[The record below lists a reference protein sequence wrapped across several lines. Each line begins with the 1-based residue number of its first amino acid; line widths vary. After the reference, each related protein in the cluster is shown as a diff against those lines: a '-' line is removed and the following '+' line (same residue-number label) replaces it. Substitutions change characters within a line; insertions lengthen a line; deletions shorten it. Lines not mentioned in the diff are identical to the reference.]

1 MHKNYHLAASA
12 ALVSLAVAVRLA
24 YAWRLGVPPH
34 AELVIAGAACVPLV
48 GAVAARVAGPWAAAA
63 ASFIWAVLPA
73 AVVANTFFPR
83 ETFAA
88 LAAAASLYYFLKS
101 DEVEKPSL
109 HPAAAGL
116 FAGIAAAFSVAYLA
130 LAAFYLLWSVARA
143 LRKNGPGARAFL
155 WLGGFAV
162 VFVAAAALEYLR
174 VGVPFAHLRAALAAA
189 PDVYPETK
197 LVVKRLGADAA
208 AMLFW
213 DPLGLGF
220 AVVIALAAA
229 GYFVGFRNRA
239 AHSLA
244 ALLVLALAALNFAT
258 TSFRAY
264 APMPLE
270 PTKWL
275 PAALPAAVLAGAAAG
290 ELWSS
295 GSATPG
301 RWAGSLGAAAVLAIL
316 FVNGNM
322 PCAPVSL
329 GVLGLAAVATLTLAG
344 LARRGGE
351 RARRRCARAAGAIII
366 LIFILPVVIL
376 YL

>member
-12 ALVSLAVAVRLA
+12 ALVFLAVAVRLG

-34 AELVIAGAACVPLV
+34 AELVIAGAACVPLI

-83 ETFAA
+83 ETYAA
-88 LAAAASLYYFLKS
+88 LAAAASLLYFVKS
-101 DEVEKPSL
+101 YGEEKPSL
-109 HPAAAGL
+109 HPAVAGL
-116 FAGIAAAFSVAYLA
+116 FAGIAAAFSIAYLA

-162 VFVAAAALEYLR
+162 VFVVAATLEYLR

-197 LVVKRLGADAA
+197 LLVKRLGADAA

-220 AVVIALAAA
+220 AVVVALAAA
-229 GYFVGFRNRA
+229 AYYFGARNGA
-239 AHSLA
+239 ARSLA
-244 ALLVLALAALNFAT
+244 AFFVLALAALNFAP
-258 TSFRAY
+258 TSLRAY

-295 GSATPG
+295 GGALG
-301 RWAGSLGAAAVLAIL
+301 RWAGSLGAAAVLAVL
-316 FVNGNM
+316 FINGNM
-322 PCAPVSL
+322 PFAPVSL
-329 GVLGLAAVATLTLAG
+329 GVLGLAAVATPALAG

-351 RARRRCARAAGAIII
+351 RERRRYARTAAAIII
-366 LIFILPVVIL
+366 LISILPVVIL

>member
-12 ALVSLAVAVRLA
+12 ALVFLAVAVRLA

-34 AELVIAGAACVPLV
+34 AELVIAGAACVPLI

-73 AVVANTFFPR
+73 AVVANTFFPQ
-83 ETFAA
+83 ETYAA
-88 LAAAASLYYFLKS
+88 LAAAASLYYFVKS
-101 DEVEKPSL
+101 YEEEKPSL

-116 FAGIAAAFSVAYLA
+116 FAGVAVAFSVAYLA
-130 LAAFYLLWSVARA
+130 LAAFYLLWSSARA

-155 WLGGFAV
+155 WLGGFAA

-220 AVVIALAAA
+220 AVVVALAAA
-229 GYFVGFRNRA
+229 GYFVGARDRA

-258 TSFRAY
+258 TSFRVY

-295 GSATPG
+295 ERGAVG
-301 RWAGSLGAAAVLAIL
+301 RWAGSLGAAAVLAVL
-316 FVNGNM
+316 FINGNM
-322 PCAPVSL
+322 PFAPVSL
-329 GVLGLAAVATLTLAG
+329 SVLGLAAVATLALAG

-351 RARRRCARAAGAIII
+351 RSRRWCARAAGAIII